1 MKRSAWRYLWTSVDI
16 RNKLLITL
24 ALLILYRF
32 AANIP
37 VPGINRDV
45 IASIF
50 TQQSAASSLLG
61 VFDMLS
67 GGTLSNFSIL
77 AMGVYPYITAQIIIQ
92 LLVPIIPSLER
103 RMSENPKEGRKLM
116 EKWTILLTI
125 PMGTLSALGQIQLF
139 NQLTTSGS
147 ILNYTFGLG
156 GGNLIPTLTT
166 VVSMVG
172 GTMLGI
178 WLGELISE
186 YGIPNQG
193 LSLII
198 FSGIVSRIPNNIYS
212 IIISGQSVVFL
223 LALIAII
230 LLLTIFVIIFV
241 QQGRR
246 NVPVLFPGRRVGNR
260 MSMPVKSN
268 LPLMINLAGMIPLIF
283 AQTILSLPGIIAQF
297 FINSKTEWVANVANW
312 LQTTFNTSSVW
323 YLVIYFFF
331 VLLLTFFYTE
341 VLFEQQNYGE
351 NLKRQGAQIPGVV
364 RGAAT
369 QKYLTKVQ
377 RRITLV
383 GALFLAVV
391 ATMPYIFNF
400 ILPANIGS
408 SLFLVSAS
416 GLIIVVGVVRDTF
429 NIIET
434 ELKLHGYDEKLI
446 KGLSE
451 RKCQNST
458 FCWARPER
466 EKVLRLLSLR
476 RNVAFPMFPPAIFSG
491 RIWKIKPRLVSR
503 QNSIWKKAS
512 WYRTRSQLA
521 WYRIAYC
528 SRTAKMALC
537 WMVFRAHR
545 RRQMHWLHSF

>member
-1 MKRSAWRYLWTSVDI
+1 MKRSAWRYLWTSIDI
-16 RNKLLITL
+16 RKKILVTIGI
-24 ALLILYRF
+24 LILYRF

-50 TQQSAASSLLG
+50 QQQSPASSLLG

-92 LLVPIIPSLER
+92 LLVPIIPSLQR
-103 RMSENPKEGRKLM
+103 RMEENPKEGRKMM
-116 EKWTILLTI
+116 EKWTVLLTV

-147 ILNYTFGLG
+147 ILNYSFGLG
-156 GGNLIPTLTT
+156 NGNAIPTLTT

-198 FSGIVSRIPNNIYS
+198 FSGIVSRIPNNLYR
-212 IIISGQSVVFL
+212 IIISGQSVAML
-223 LALIAII
+223 LILMAII
-230 LLLTIFVIIFV
+230 LGLTIFVIIFV

-297 FINSKTEWVANVANW
+297 FINSNTTWLANMAGWMQN
-312 LQTTFNTSSVW
+312 TFNSGSITYV
-323 YLVIYFFF
+323 LVYFLF
-331 VLLLTFFYTE
+331 VMLLTFFYTE

-364 RGAAT
+364 RGVAT
-369 QKYLTKVQ
+369 QNYLNKVQ

-391 ATMPYIFNF
+391 ATIPYVFGL
-400 ILPANIGS
+400 ILPANIGNS
-408 SLFLVSAS
+408 IFLVSAS

-434 ELKLHGYDEKLI
+434 EMKLHGYDEKLI
-446 KGLSE
+446 KG
-451 RKCQNST
+451 
-458 FCWARPER
+458 
-466 EKVLRLLSLR
+466 
-476 RNVAFPMFPPAIFSG
+476 
-491 RIWKIKPRLVSR
+491 
-503 QNSIWKKAS
+503 
-512 WYRTRSQLA
+512 
-521 WYRIAYC
+521 
-528 SRTAKMALC
+528 
-537 WMVFRAHR
+537 
-545 RRQMHWLHSF
+545 

>member
-16 RNKLLITL
+16 RKKILITL
-24 ALLILYRF
+24 ALLVLYRL

-50 TQQSAASSLLG
+50 QQQSAASSLLG

-92 LLVPIIPSLER
+92 LLVPIIPSLQR
-103 RMSENPKEGRKLM
+103 RMQENPKEGRRLM
-116 EKWTILLTI
+116 EKWTIFLTI

-147 ILNYTFGLG
+147 ILNYTFGFAN
-156 GGNLIPTLTT
+156 GNALPTLTT

-198 FSGIVSRIPNNIYS
+198 FSGIVSRVPHNLYS
-212 IIISGQSVVFL
+212 IIISGQNVAFL
-223 LALIAII
+223 LILMAII
-230 LLLTIFVIIFV
+230 LALTIFVIIFV

-297 FINSKTEWVANVANW
+297 FINSKTEWLANVANW
-312 LQTTFNTSSVW
+312 LQNTFTTTSVT
-323 YLVIYFFF
+323 YMIVYFFF

-364 RGAAT
+364 RGAPT
-369 QKYLTKVQ
+369 QNYLNRVQ

-391 ATMPYIFNF
+391 ATMPYFF
-400 ILPANIGS
+400 GLILPANIGS
-408 SLFLVSAS
+408 TLFLVSAS

-429 NIIET
+429 NIIDT

-446 KGLSE
+446 KG
-451 RKCQNST
+451 
-458 FCWARPER
+458 
-466 EKVLRLLSLR
+466 
-476 RNVAFPMFPPAIFSG
+476 
-491 RIWKIKPRLVSR
+491 
-503 QNSIWKKAS
+503 
-512 WYRTRSQLA
+512 
-521 WYRIAYC
+521 
-528 SRTAKMALC
+528 
-537 WMVFRAHR
+537 
-545 RRQMHWLHSF
+545 

>member
-16 RNKLLITL
+16 RKKILITIGI
-24 ALLILYRF
+24 LILYRF

-50 TQQSAASSLLG
+50 QQQSPASSLLG

-92 LLVPIIPSLER
+92 LLVPIIPSLQR
-103 RMSENPKEGRKLM
+103 RMEENPKEGRKLM
-116 EKWTILLTI
+116 EKWTVLLTI

-139 NQLTTSGS
+139 NQLTSSGS
-147 ILNYTFGLG
+147 ILNYTFGLSN
-156 GGNLIPTLTT
+156 GNAIPTLTT

-198 FSGIVSRIPNNIYS
+198 FAGIVSRIPSNLYS
-212 IIISGQSVVFL
+212 IIISGQSVAML
-223 LALIAII
+223 LI
-230 LLLTIFVIIFV
+230 LMAVILALTIFVIIYV

-297 FINSKTEWVANVANW
+297 FINSNTTWLANMATWMQN
-312 LQTTFNTSSVW
+312 TFNSGSVW
-323 YLVIYFFF
+323 YVVIYFIF
-331 VLLLTFFYTE
+331 VMLLTFFYTE

-364 RGAAT
+364 RGVAT
-369 QKYLTKVQ
+369 QNYLNRVQ

-391 ATMPYIFNF
+391 ATIPYVFGL
-400 ILPANIGS
+400 ILPANIGNS
-408 SLFLVSAS
+408 IFLVSAS

-434 ELKLHGYDEKLI
+434 EMKLHGYDEKLI
-446 KGLSE
+446 KG
-451 RKCQNST
+451 
-458 FCWARPER
+458 
-466 EKVLRLLSLR
+466 
-476 RNVAFPMFPPAIFSG
+476 
-491 RIWKIKPRLVSR
+491 
-503 QNSIWKKAS
+503 
-512 WYRTRSQLA
+512 
-521 WYRIAYC
+521 
-528 SRTAKMALC
+528 
-537 WMVFRAHR
+537 
-545 RRQMHWLHSF
+545 